1 MKVQV
6 LASAPGHRSRVQY
19 LSTFLV
25 NDTVAID
32 AGCLGLYREPG
43 DQSRVSH
50 VFLTHTHADHLVSL
64 PIFLENSNGGE
75 ETEASVYG
83 SPAVLESL
91 HTDIFNDR
99 IWPTFERLTA
109 GNRSNFRLHTLEEEN
124 PIEVNGLRITP
135 VAVNHTVPTF
145 GFVVEDDESAVV
157 FGSDTGPTD
166 RIWEVAKTRKT
177 LKAVFVESS
186 FPNHMEEKAKRF
198 GHLTPN
204 LLAREVE
211 KLPEGLL
218 VVAIHIKAAYFLDVV
233 AELFELEIPHL
244 EIGEG
249 GKEWEF

>member
-6 LASAPGHRSRVQY
+6 LSSAPDHHARVQY
-19 LSTFLV
+19 LSSFLI

-32 AGCLGLYREPG
+32 AGCLGLYGEPT

-64 PIFLENSNGGE
+64 PIFLENSNGV
-75 ETEASVYG
+75 ARPQADVYG
-83 SPAVLESL
+83 NPSVLESL
-91 HTDIFNDR
+91 HKDIFNDR

-109 GNRSNFRLHTLEEEN
+109 GDRSSLRLHELEEEK
-124 PIEVNGLRITP
+124 PVEVNGLRITP

-166 RIWEVAKTRKT
+166 RIWEVARTKKT